1 MEFFIDNAF
10 PEIFNE
16 TLINYTDQ
24 LIVTKKYPFYTFLYD
39 ILKVLNKYIYSINN
53 CYNVSEPVLI

>member
-10 PEIFNE
+10 PEKFNE

-39 ILKVLNKYIYSINN
+39 INIHIV
-53 CYNVSEPVLI
+53 